1 MRAGLSAVGREK
13 GKITNRKAFEMAW
26 NGSGGEVN
34 TSNPPLIGRGGSRR
48 GAFVGLGAVAAL
60 ILLGWGIWWSLRSE
74 PAVKVSNERAG
85 GPAPLR
91 EQSPAP
97 TASAPSA
104 DVESAAPEPK
114 PVRLWNGIAVVSS
127 SVHTN
132 RNGTTVE
139 RLVLADGRRAESV
152 RPASP
157 VFANA
162 SDQLIATVLAVRP
175 GQSMPPLPDLSGI
188 ERDFRASMENPVP
201 ILDSDT
207 PEVRELKAQVAE
219 VRAYLAEE
227 VRRGAS
233 VMEALTAHREEM
245 ERMADHRLMAI
256 REIEKI
262 AAEDGEEAARQ
273 FASRVNESLR
283 ERGIPEVSVG
293 DAASGKVKRH

>member
-1 MRAGLSAVGREK
+1 MCGRAFQLGRGK
-13 GKITNRKAFEMAW
+13 GKIDNRKAFKMAW
-26 NGSGGEVN
+26 NGSGGEGD
-34 TSNPPLIGRGGSRR
+34 TSNSPLIGRGGARR
-48 GAFVGLGAVAAL
+48 GTFVGLGAVAVL
-60 ILLGWGIWWSLRSE
+60 VLLGWGVWHFLRSA
-74 PAVKVSNERAG
+74 PAVEVSHERTG

-97 TASAPSA
+97 TASAQFT

-114 PVRLWNGIAVVSS
+114 SVRLWNGIAVVSS

-132 RNGTTVE
+132 RNGTAVE

-152 RPASP
+152 RPAPP

-188 ERDFRASMENPVP
+188 ERDFRESMENPVP
-201 ILDSDT
+201 ILDSDS

-227 VRRGAS
+227 VRRGVS

-256 REIEKI
+256 REIERI

-273 FASRVNESLR
+273 FASRVNGSLR
-283 ERGIPEVSVG
+283 AQGIPEVSVG
-293 DAASGKVKRH
+293 DAVSAKVKRH

>member
-1 MRAGLSAVGREK
+1 
-13 GKITNRKAFEMAW
+13 MAW

-34 TSNPPLIGRGGSRR
+34 TSNSTLIGRGGARR
-48 GAFVGLGAVAAL
+48 GVFVGLGAVAAL
-60 ILLGWGIWWSLRSE
+60 ILLGWGIWWGLRSE
-74 PAVKVSNERAG
+74 PAVGVSNERAG

-97 TASAPSA
+97 TASAQST
-104 DVESAAPEPK
+104 DVKSAAPEPK
-114 PVRLWNGIAVVSS
+114 SVRLWNGIAVVSS
-127 SVHTN
+127 SVLTN

-152 RPASP
+152 RPAQP

-188 ERDFRASMENPVP
+188 ERDFRESEENPDP
-201 ILDSDT
+201 ILDSDS

-262 AAEDGEEAARQ
+262 ATEDGEEAARR

>member
-1 MRAGLSAVGREK
+1 MCGRAFQLGRAK
-13 GKITNRKAFEMAW
+13 GENNDGKAFKMAW
-26 NGSGGEVN
+26 NGSNGGSVQN
-34 TSNPPLIGRGGSRR
+34 GARVRGGRPH
-48 GAFVGLGAVAAL
+48 GGTFAALVGVLALLLLGLGLWRGLRPSPAVA
-60 ILLGWGIWWSLRSE
+60 
-74 PAVKVSNERAG
+74 VSNERAG

-97 TASAPSA
+97 TASAQST
-104 DVESAAPEPK
+104 DVKSAAPEPK
-114 PVRLWNGIAVVSS
+114 SVRLWNGIAVVSS

-152 RPASP
+152 RPAPP

-188 ERDFRASMENPVP
+188 ERDFRESVENPVP
-201 ILDSDT
+201 ILDSDS

-262 AAEDGEEAARQ
+262 ATEDGEEAARQ

-283 ERGIPEVSVG
+283 ERGIPEVPVG

>member
-1 MRAGLSAVGREK
+1 MCGRAFQLGRGK
-13 GKITNRKAFEMAW
+13 GKTDNRKAFEMAW
-26 NGSGGEVN
+26 NGSGGGDD
-34 TSNPPLIGRGGSRR
+34 TSNSPPIGRGGR

-60 ILLGWGIWWSLRSE
+60 ILLGWGIWWGLRSE
-74 PAVKVSNERAG
+74 PAAEVPGKRTER
-85 GPAPLR
+85 PAPLR
-91 EQSPAP
+91 ERTPAP
-97 TASAPSA
+97 TASAQSA
-104 DVESAAPEPK
+104 DAESAAPEPK
-114 PVRLWNGIAVVSS
+114 SVRLWNGIAVVSS

-152 RPASP
+152 RPAPP

-188 ERDFRASMENPVP
+188 GRDFRESVANPVP
-201 ILDSDT
+201 ILDSDS

-256 REIEKI
+256 REIERI

-273 FASRVNESLR
+273 FAGRVNGSLR

-293 DAASGKVKRH
+293 DAASGKVKGH

>member
-1 MRAGLSAVGREK
+1 MRAGLSAVGRGK
-13 GKITNRKAFEMAW
+13 IKITNRKAFKMAW

-34 TSNPPLIGRGGSRR
+34 TSNSTLIGRGGARR
-48 GAFVGLGAVAAL
+48 GAFVGLGAVAVL
-60 ILLGWGIWWSLRSE
+60 FLLGWGIWWGLRSE
-74 PAVKVSNERAG
+74 PAAEVPGKRTER
-85 GPAPLR
+85 PVPLR

-97 TASAPSA
+97 TASAQSA
-104 DVESAAPEPK
+104 DAESAAPEPK
-114 PVRLWNGIAVVSS
+114 SVRLWNGIAVVSS

-152 RPASP
+152 RPAQP

-188 ERDFRASMENPVP
+188 ERDFRESVENPDP
-201 ILDSDT
+201 ILDSDS

-262 AAEDGEEAARQ
+262 AAEDGEEAARR

-283 ERGIPEVSVG
+283 ERGIPEVSIG

>member
-1 MRAGLSAVGREK
+1 MCGRAFQLGRAK
-13 GKITNRKAFEMAW
+13 GENNDGKAFKMAW
-26 NGSGGEVN
+26 NGSGGEGD
-34 TSNPPLIGRGGSRR
+34 TSHSPLIGRGGARR

-60 ILLGWGIWWSLRSE
+60 FLLGWGIWWGLRSE
-74 PAVKVSNERAG
+74 PAAEVPGKRTE

-91 EQSPAP
+91 EQTPAP
-97 TASAPSA
+97 TASAQST
-104 DVESAAPEPK
+104 DVKSAAPEPK
-114 PVRLWNGIAVVSS
+114 SVRLWNGIAVVSS
-127 SVHTN
+127 SVLTN

-139 RLVLADGRRAESV
+139 RLVLADGRQAESV
-152 RPASP
+152 RPAPP

-188 ERDFRASMENPVP
+188 ERDFRESVENPDP
-201 ILDSDT
+201 ILDSDS

-262 AAEDGEEAARQ
+262 ATEDGEEAARQ

-283 ERGIPEVSVG
+283 ERGIPEVPVG

>member
-1 MRAGLSAVGREK
+1 
-13 GKITNRKAFEMAW
+13 MAW
-26 NGSGGEVN
+26 NGSGGGGN
-34 TSNPPLIGRGGSRR
+34 TSNSTRIGRGGARR

-60 ILLGWGIWWSLRSE
+60 ILLGWGIWWGLRSE
-74 PAVKVSNERAG
+74 PAAVVSSERAG

-91 EQSPAP
+91 EQPPAP
-97 TASAPSA
+97 TAPAQST

-114 PVRLWNGIAVVSS
+114 SVRLWNGIAVVSS

-152 RPASP
+152 RPAPP

-162 SDQLIATVLAVRP
+162 SDQLIATALAVRP

-188 ERDFRASMENPVP
+188 GRDFRESVENPVP
-201 ILDSDT
+201 ILDSDS

-273 FASRVNESLR
+273 FASRVNGSLR

-293 DAASGKVKRH
+293 DAASGKVKGN